1 VIKDRLQSG
10 EVLVLDGA
18 IGTELENHG
27 IPQLHDA
34 SWAECLVTHPE
45 IVQKVH
51 EDYVKAGAD
60 IITTNTYSSGP
71 NVLRKINQ
79 GAEIEKWNSVAVEL
93 ARRARDNA
101 QLDRDIYVAGSVSA
115 FGNGAM
121 RYQGLKDGIQWGETE
136 ASILKSNFL
145 QQIDI
150 LVKAGVDFIL
160 LELLGAGVD
169 DIQLAVETTSGCDVP
184 ICLALSGIVFPD
196 DDEIW
201 LQTTDGESGLA
212 KSDRFA
218 DAIERI
224 SSQNL
229 LALLTHHLEI
239 DLVNQ
244 ALAEIK
250 RQWQGPAGVY
260 PNRTGHWN
268 GKQWVFVEN
277 VTPDGY
283 AELAKDWVNEGAQ
296 IIGGCCGV
304 SPAHISAVS
313 EILKENPTPSISN

>member
-1 VIKDRLQSG
+1 MIKDRLQSG
-10 EVLVLDGA
+10 KVLVLDGA

-34 SWAECLVTHPE
+34 SWAECLATHPE

-71 NVLRKINQ
+71 NILRKINQ
-79 GAEIEKWNSVAVEL
+79 ADNIQKWNSTAVEL
-93 ARRARDNA
+93 AKRARDNV
-101 QLDRDIYVAGSVSA
+101 QQEREIYLAGSVSA

-121 RYQGLKDGIQWGETE
+121 RYLGVNDGIQWGETD
-136 ASILKSNFL
+136 ASIVKSNFL
-145 QQIDI
+145 EQIDI
-150 LVKAGVDFIL
+150 LIKAGVDFIL
-160 LELLGAGVD
+160 LELLGAGVE
-169 DIQLAVETTSGCDVP
+169 DIQLAVETTSACDVP
-184 ICLALSGIVFPD
+184 VCLALSGIVFPD

-212 KSDRFA
+212 KSDRFT

-224 SSQNL
+224 REQNL
-229 LALLTHHLEI
+229 LAVMTHHLEI
-239 DLVNQ
+239 DLVSQ

-250 RQWQGPAGVY
+250 MQWHGPTGVY

-268 GKQWVFVEN
+268 GKQWVFVEDL
-277 VTPDGY
+277 TPSGY
-283 AELAKDWVNEGAQ
+283 AELARRWVNEGAQ
-296 IIGGCCGV
+296 IVGGCCGV
-304 SPAHISAVS
+304 GPGHISAVS
-313 EILKENPTPSISN
+313 EMLKEKPVPST